1 MVYVI
6 QTYLK
11 PMDGQINNEYFKSQ
25 FNCRISEHIKCHD
38 YLQCNVSIFPPN
50 RYSADV
56 AK

>member
-1 MVYVI
+1 MAYVI

-11 PMDGQINNEYFKSQ
+11 PKDRQINNEYFKRQ
-25 FNCRISEHIKCHD
+25 FNCHISEHIKFHD
-38 YLQCNVSIFPPN
+38 YTQCNVSIFPPN